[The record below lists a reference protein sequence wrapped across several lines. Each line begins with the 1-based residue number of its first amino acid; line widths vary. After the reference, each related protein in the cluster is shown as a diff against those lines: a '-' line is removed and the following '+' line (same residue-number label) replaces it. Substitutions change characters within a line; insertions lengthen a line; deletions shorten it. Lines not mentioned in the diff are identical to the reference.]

1 VKVNFREKEKQVLD
15 NILGPGRYDARI
27 RPSGENGTGE
37 YRDSRASLF
46 TPSAH
51 PHHVPCNFV
60 PTYLA
65 AKSAEKCERRNMEKE
80 ERKEKKDDKTGW
92 ETERYTYIQF
102 GERGWAPPLIECG
115 KLNARCNT
123 ILPSSSLMRRNAQT
137 TSARPESI
145 DNTWYT
151 HIISERDELCENF
164 PHVLSECIPSGEK
177 FLHKLC
183 EYERQTGP
191 VSTRSR
197 DRPRNLET
205 AWFFA
210 ILLSRSCHCL
220 GIVTYSCFR
229 RADESLTSGSIQVC
243 E

>member
-1 VKVNFREKEKQVLD
+1 MNFREKEKQVLD

-65 AKSAEKCERRNMEKE
+65 AKSAEKCECRNMEKE
-80 ERKEKKDDKTGW
+80 ERKEKKRKKNGVRD
-92 ETERYTYIQF
+92 
-102 GERGWAPPLIECG
+102 GEIHIHTIRREGLSSPPLIECG

-145 DNTWYT
+145 DNT
-151 HIISERDELCENF
+151 
-164 PHVLSECIPSGEK
+164 
-177 FLHKLC
+177 
-183 EYERQTGP
+183 
-191 VSTRSR
+191 
-197 DRPRNLET
+197 
-205 AWFFA
+205 
-210 ILLSRSCHCL
+210 
-220 GIVTYSCFR
+220 
-229 RADESLTSGSIQVC
+229 
-243 E
+243 